1 MLNVLIHFIGD
12 LETLKPNFDFE
23 YTVISEM
30 EDNNYSLIVGGNDEY
45 LALEVE
51 ISKIHKE
58 YTMIGAWNVDGSK
71 HDFVDEKGKI
81 LKGYTVADYSFNLKP
96 KKTFD
101 SDGNLISEVAF
112 SVEEAKT
119 KQVNKYYGW
128 ADRQLDDDVIIP

>member
-1 MLNVLIHFIGD
+1 MPD
-12 LETLKPNFDFE
+12 FDFE
-23 YTVISEM
+23 YTYINEM
-30 EDNNYSLIVGGNDEY
+30 EENNYSLIVGGNDEY

>member
-101 SDGNLISEVAF
+101 TDGNLISEVAF

-128 ADRQLDDDVIIP
+128 ADRQLDVDAIIP

>member
-71 HDFVDEKGKI
+71 HYFVDEKGKI
-81 LKGYTVADYSFNLKP
+81 LKGYIVADYSFNLKP

>member
-71 HDFVDEKGKI
+71 HDFVDPKGKI

>member
-58 YTMIGAWNVDGSK
+58 YTMIGAWNIDGSK
-71 HDFVDEKGKI
+71 HDFVDPKGKI

>member
-12 LETLKPNFDFE
+12 LETLMPDFDFE
-23 YTVISEM
+23 YTYINEM
-30 EDNNYSLIVGGNDEY
+30 EENNYSLIVGGNDEY

-58 YTMIGAWNVDGSK
+58 YTMIGAWNIDGSK

-101 SDGNLISEVAF
+101 TDGNLISEVAF

-128 ADRQLDDDVIIP
+128 ADRQLDVDAIIP

>member
-12 LETLKPNFDFE
+12 LETLKPDFDFE

>member
-12 LETLKPNFDFE
+12 LETLMPDFDFE
-23 YTVISEM
+23 YTYINEM
-30 EDNNYSLIVGGNDEY
+30 EENNYSLIVGGNDEY

-71 HDFVDEKGKI
+71 HDFVDPKGKI

>member
-81 LKGYTVADYSFNLKP
+81 LKGYIVADYSFNLKP